1 MGRRMERKYH
11 SHLSVVTLEARDVRP
26 GPERAGVASSPAHAS
41 RGSAETQRGVACG
54 SRRVGGAAPQPRQG
68 LQAITWWVG
77 AGPRPRISWVAT
89 TAAQKPGARVSPS
102 FLISPELGWAGPGH
116 SRASVST
123 PGTASAILRLT
134 LESQSLLPSLLRFV
148 RSGSKCWVRP
158 PARPVYG
165 LPGTRLSAVPW
176 RAPSRRSWERA
187 PAFGEPALSTVQAGP
202 RCACVTTVIA
212 ARARWGSGSPRG
224 PFVTLAGLCV
234 LIVPSKRV
242 WMQCAPQA
250 QLLRI

>member
-1 MGRRMERKYH
+1 MWAGPLLNPGR
-11 SHLSVVTLEARDVRP
+11 A
-26 GPERAGVASSPAHAS
+26 
-41 RGSAETQRGVACG
+41 
-54 SRRVGGAAPQPRQG
+54 
-68 LQAITWWVG
+68 QAITWWVG
-77 AGPRPRISWVAT
+77 AGPRPRVSWVAT